1 MATTV
6 LFQSPQGG
14 TGIQGSQTDHIVT
27 GLDISNVKN
36 LRITYKHSSGAGSVT
51 VTVKIIH
58 EASGANANLVLA
70 TLDTVVMSNLQTTSK
85 VYPNIVGRRLS
96 IDGTASPMTGPTT
109 SAESLILIVLG
120 DS

>member
-6 LFQSPQGG
+6 LFQPPQGG
-14 TGIQGSQTDHIVT
+14 TGIQASQTDHIVT

-36 LRITYKHSSGAGSVT
+36 LRITYKHSNGAGSVT

-58 EASGANANLVLA
+58 EAAGANANIVLA
-70 TLDTVVMSNLQTTSK
+70 TLDTVVVNNLQTISK

-96 IDGTASPMTGPTT
+96 IDATASPQTSPTT
-109 SAESLILIVLG
+109 AGESLILIVLG
-120 DS
+120 DT